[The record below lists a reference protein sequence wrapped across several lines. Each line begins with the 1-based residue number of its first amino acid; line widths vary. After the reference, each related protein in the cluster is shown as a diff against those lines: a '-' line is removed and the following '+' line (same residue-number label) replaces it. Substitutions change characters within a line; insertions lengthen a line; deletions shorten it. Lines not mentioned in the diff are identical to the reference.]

1 MKTMLS
7 SRRHH
12 RSARA
17 VIFFVLAAFVAGM
30 VSCGGGGAPPYYE
43 LSINSTAGGSVA
55 TPGEGAFEYEPGE
68 SADLVAKADEG
79 YRFVEWTGD
88 VGSIGNADAAVTYI
102 IMNGNN
108 SVTADFVLKCTA
120 MVSAGGLHT
129 VGLKVNRRV
138 VAMGDN
144 GDGQCNVGGWR
155 NITEIAAGYWHTV
168 GLESDGTV
176 FAAGLNTSGQCDV
189 GNWTNITQV
198 GAGGNH
204 SVGLKSD
211 GTVVAVGLNDSSQ
224 CDVATGRA
232 LLRSP
237 QVEPTRWGL

>member
-12 RSARA
+12 YFARA
-17 VIFFVLAAFVAGM
+17 VIFFVLAAFIAGM
-30 VSCGGGGAPPYYE
+30 VSCGGGAAPPPYYE
-43 LSINSTAGGSVA
+43 LSINSTTGGSVT

-68 SADLVAKADEG
+68 SADLVATADEG
-79 YRFVEWTGD
+79 TRCVEGTGE

-155 NITEIAAGYWHTV
+155 NITEIAAGYWHT
-168 GLESDGTV
+168 GG
-176 FAAGLNTSGQCDV
+176 AGLRG
-189 GNWTNITQV
+189 
-198 GAGGNH
+198 
-204 SVGLKSD
+204 
-211 GTVVAVGLNDSSQ
+211 
-224 CDVATGRA
+224 
-232 LLRSP
+232 
-237 QVEPTRWGL
+237 